1 MFRFLQCFNTC
12 ILLQDELR
20 KELEM
25 DEELPAV
32 LLMGGGE
39 GMGPVETTARALG
52 EALYDANTGKPIGQ
66 LVVVCGRNK
75 NLVRKLQQVNWKI
88 PIQVQGFVTNMSEW
102 MAACDCIITKV
113 SSLSQLLLLVFI
125 RLVLVFFAWHKLQ
138 KLEDT
143 SLGLHPALNQDVSQP
158 IQDSPLFPAKFHNL
172 QSAWSLQS
180 QSLQTQIPA

>member
-20 KELEM
+20 RELEM

-75 NLVRKLQQVNWKI
+75 NLVRKLQQVKWKI

-102 MAACDCIITKV
+102 MAACDCMITKAGPGTIAEAMIRGLPMLLFDFIAGQV
-113 SSLSQLLLLVFI
+113 RLYPVIFAFRIDNHSQ
-125 RLVLVFFAWHKLQ
+125 
-138 KLEDT
+138 
-143 SLGLHPALNQDVSQP
+143 
-158 IQDSPLFPAKFHNL
+158 
-172 QSAWSLQS
+172 
-180 QSLQTQIPA
+180 